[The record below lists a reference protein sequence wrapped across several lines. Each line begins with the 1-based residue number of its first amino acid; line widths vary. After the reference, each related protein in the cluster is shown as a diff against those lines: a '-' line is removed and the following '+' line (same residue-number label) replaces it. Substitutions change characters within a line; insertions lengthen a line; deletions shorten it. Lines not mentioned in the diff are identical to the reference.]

1 MSSSLVALYQRD
13 LAPANTDDGPF
24 ATLLSREAALAQL
37 SEPRAFDLVVI
48 GGGCMGALAAR
59 DAALHGLRVLILET
73 GFFGERSE
81 RWRDSFLRA
90 LRQPAPAIVRAA
102 FALKAVSR
110 TLLGD
115 LDQRTPQDS
124 GLTVGA
130 GGNFR
135 LWLLRKIWSG
145 SLARGN
151 QRGVPDVDELLLNRE
166 LVLAARQEG
175 ALALSMAEP
184 SYVERDT
191 DDGGY
196 RVGVKDLLAGEN
208 QEVKAAC
215 VFVDPTCSV
224 PLASRLGTQLV
235 AARSPDSPTVVSV
248 CAVIPTNVL
257 SGEPLISLELSDG
270 SVAVISKIAE
280 GVVEI
285 TLHFVAA
292 IPAELNLTSLIM
304 EACREAGWTLRD
316 EMSRVKTGR
325 RFASRAGLG
334 ERKGLFVAFESRP
347 WDLQNVAS
355 KGLSKILSHIGWDGN
370 RLKGRLERTL
380 PGAERA
386 CEISAFRALARTAG
400 VSEHTIELVVQ
411 RWRGRVRYL
420 DCFDNGLEEVCPGVL
435 RGEIALAIASDQVAT
450 LDDLVFGSLRLHY
463 LPQWMQ
469 RVPLLARELEKTGRF
484 SERALAIERVVTRGA
499 PPTTV

>member
-1 MSSSLVALYQRD
+1 MSNSLVALYQRD
-13 LAPANTDDGPF
+13 LEPANTDDGPF
-24 ATLLSREAALAQL
+24 AALLSREAVLAQL
-37 SEPRAFDLVVI
+37 CEPRPFDLVVL

-59 DAALHGLRVLILET
+59 DAALHGLRVLVLET

-90 LRQPAPAIVRAA
+90 LRQPTPAIVRAA
-102 FALKAVSR
+102 FTLKGVSK

-115 LDQRTPQDS
+115 LAQRTPQDS
-124 GLTVGA
+124 GLTVGP

-184 SYVERDT
+184 SYFERDT
-191 DDGGY
+191 EDGGY
-196 RVGVKDLLAGEN
+196 RVGVRDVLSGET
-208 QEVKAAC
+208 QEIKAAC

-224 PLASRLGTQLV
+224 RLASRLGTEVV
-235 AARSPDSPTVVSV
+235 AARNHDSPTVVSV
-248 CAVIPTNVL
+248 CAVTPTNVL

-280 GVVEI
+280 GLVEI
-285 TLHFVAA
+285 TLHFVGS
-292 IPAELNLTSLIM
+292 IPAESNLSVLIS
-304 EACREAGWTLRD
+304 EACREAGWTLR
-316 EMSRVKTGR
+316 EEVSRVRAGR
-325 RFASRAGLG
+325 RFAARAGLG

-347 WDLQNVAS
+347 WDLQTIAS
-355 KGLSKILSHIGWDGN
+355 KGLAKTLSHICWDGV

-380 PGAERA
+380 PGTERA

-400 VSEHTIELVVQ
+400 VPEHTIELAAH

-420 DCFDNGLEEVCPGVL
+420 DCFEKGLEEVCPGVL
-435 RGEIALAIASDQVAT
+435 RGEVALAIVSDQIAS
-450 LDDLVFGSLRLHY
+450 LEDLVFGSLRLHY

-469 RVPLLARELEKTGRF
+469 RVPLLARELAQTGRF
-484 SERALAIERVVTRGA
+484 SEKALAIDAVVRRGA
-499 PPTTV
+499 PPATA